1 MGVTKLIDCFII
13 EGISPA
19 IIQNIKEPIKTSD
32 IAKRYT
38 IMYKQKLANKIF
50 KCILYYKEVNSL
62 PGRKNLYSGTVSYE
76 RLWETL
82 KRRGLKKQD
91 LKGENFNLS
100 PTIVNRLAKNENVAV
115 DTIMYLCD
123 KLNCQPCDIMEYKK
137 DI

>member
-1 MGVTKLIDCFII
+1 M
-13 EGISPA
+13 
-19 IIQNIKEPIKTSD
+19 
-32 IAKRYT
+32 
-38 IMYKQKLANKIF
+38 
-50 KCILYYKEVNSL
+50 